1 MRGGWLRSNSRSW
14 EVHSGQYFS
23 DAEKAGLKEAV
34 GTLSRSSLISEVAP
48 ETRLFNPVAPIDSYS
63 NLRRPWSGEGLTP
76 GDFSAFPQMQG
87 VHVELGISQFLRL
100 SAKRLASTKSPMI
113 MLS

>member
-14 EVHSGQYFS
+14 EVHSGQYFGRKGRIEGS
-23 DAEKAGLKEAV
+23 YSHPIREAR
-34 GTLSRSSLISEVAP
+34 LLI
-48 ETRLFNPVAPIDSYS
+48 RAPIDTYS
-63 NLRRPWSGEGLTP
+63 NVRRRWPSDGFPP
-76 GDFSAFPQMQG
+76 GGFSAFPQMRLY
-87 VHVELGISQFLRL
+87 VELGISQFLRL